1 MIVAN
6 YTPDPISYTH
16 AGISAVLEPGQLKDL
31 DDNKAK
37 FILNKYDRRGL
48 VALKFGDDPEVKRQE
63 AMETYKRFWTRQVV
77 LYNQDNERR
86 KNTQRE
92 YTEPTPELVAHAKK
106 LGIELVGPW
115 TVKQT
120 ESGAVQALR
129 DENATLKS
137 QLTLLSEQ
145 IAELA
150 KAMKAREVPFELR
163 SPAEKVLLTQRGA
176 ESQLE
181 VKPPAP
187 VAPIDTKPLIAE
199 FQMLTRE
206 KFGEWVMLNIDR
218 IQANDYP
225 PDVRLMIE
233 DKWER
238 LVNGE
243 FPIPKA

>member
-6 YTPDPISYTH
+6 YTPDTITYTH
-16 AGISAVLEPGQLKDL
+16 SGSTSTIKPGELKDL
-31 DDNKAK
+31 EDSKAN
-37 FILNKYDRRGL
+37 FILNKFDRRGL
-48 VALKFGDDPEVKRQE
+48 VALKFGDIPEKKREE
-63 AMETYKRFWTRQVV
+63 AMKTYKAFWTRQILV
-77 LYNQDNERR
+77 YNQDNERR

-92 YTEPTPELVAHAKK
+92 YAEPTEQLVEHAKE
-106 LGIELVGPW
+106 LGIEIIGPW

-120 ESGAVQALR
+120 DSGAVQALR

-137 QLTLLSEQ
+137 QLSLLSQQ
-145 IAELA
+145 IADLA
-150 KAMKAREVPFELR
+150 NAMKAREVPFELR
-163 SPAEKVLLTQRGA
+163 SPAEKVMITQRGA

-206 KFGEWVMLNIDR
+206 KFGEWVMLNADR

-238 LVNGE
+238 LVKGE
-243 FPIPKA
+243 FPFPK

>member
-145 IAELA
+145 ITELA

-238 LVNGE
+238 LVKGE

>member
-176 ESQLE
+176 ESQTE

-238 LVNGE
+238 LVKGE